1 MDEFV
6 IYDDLVKSHLPKQ
19 APDRVFG
26 LQNTPSFRTLLD
38 SSARPEIRTAPDDT
52 VSDLIT
58 STPFKTEGD
67 PLLFPFLVLEAKSE
81 SSSRGS
87 EAILTQSFFPIR
99 ALLKLQNDLRS
110 YSPKGEIKWEPLV
123 WFLASRG
130 DNWKLYCGTVVKGEN
145 EEPTKYVSSPRVI
158 GLLKQHESNIS
169 TDIFATR
176 KQHSYGQGPF
186 CVRMMHYN

>member
-26 LQNTPSFRTLLD
+26 LQNTPSFQTLLD
-38 SSARPEIRTAPDDT
+38 SSARPEIRKAPDNI

-58 STPFKTEGD
+58 STPFKTEAD

-99 ALLKLQNDLRS
+99 ALLKLQDDLRS
-110 YSPKGEIKWEPLV
+110 FYKGEVKFEPLV
-123 WFLASRG
+123 WFFASRG
-130 DNWKLYCGTVVKGEN
+130 DNWKLYCGTVVKEEN
-145 EEPTKYVSSPRVI
+145 EAPTKYVSSPNLI
-158 GLLKQHESNIS
+158 GLLNNMRASPQLTSLL
-169 TDIFATR
+169 
-176 KQHSYGQGPF
+176 QGNNSPL
-186 CVRMMHYN
+186 VRVPLA